1 MWNKGGKTGVQAIAD
16 WTKKSVV
23 VVNQGEMLYKTSK
36 EPYYKDFMALR
47 SMVRKFKQE
56 RELSV
61 FSGEGT
67 VSRRQPYY
75 RDLKDAMMFGSEED
89 IAKAY
94 WASFNYIVTDEE
106 KMNPHTTPAKRMKKA
121 KQALKSVISHYNPLN
136 ISDDPKGTTKN
147 LLNQF
152 NDWLSPENKRLA
164 QKVKKQYEYKQR
176 NYLRI
181 ISNPKWRNKYFVYP
195 YS

>member
-1 MWNKGGKTGVQAIAD
+1 
-16 WTKKSVV
+16 
-23 VVNQGEMLYKTSK
+23 
-36 EPYYKDFMALR
+36 
-47 SMVRKFKQE
+47 MVRKFKQE

-61 FSGEGT
+61 FSGEGAI
-67 VSRRQPYY
+67 SRRQPYY

-106 KMNPHTTPAKRMKKA
+106 KMNPYTTPAKRAKKA

-136 ISDDPKGTTKN
+136 ISDDPKGTTRT

-195 YS
+195 YAETRGHEGKR